1 MSPENYHEVLEKLI
15 RAGTFGARLAYWNL
29 LVPRRR
35 PDSLAKQLRPL
46 DDLSCRLHL
55 KDRTFFYSDFVV
67 EEITNPQN
75 PKTPPLRA
83 LEAAPCAARR
93 AGQAKSDTLNKTR
106 YFLINN

>member
-1 MSPENYHEVLEKLI
+1 MSPEHYHEVLEKLI

-35 PDSLAKQLRPL
+35 PDSLAKQLGPL

-67 EEITNPQN
+67 EEIIDPQT
-75 PKTPPLRA
+75 PKAHPLQA
-83 LEAAPCAARR
+83 LEAAPCAVKRAR
-93 AGQAKSDTLNKTR
+93 QAKFNAVEQVSYLS
-106 YFLINN
+106 INN